1 MDYVLAF
8 GGVYMKYY
16 LKKCGHQELGSVGAD
31 GKPQRGR
38 YLLTSMDENVLNI
51 FPALTTAQ
59 LNDSALLPI
68 IPLYSKKKVY
78 CNYVYHNDKF
88 HGSTA
93 KHPRNE
99 YRIYLNKALEN
110 NTYLFKTDDIIVM
123 RLAETN
129 ETDQEEGQRVYYLDH
144 IKCNGSALYN
154 QLNTIISNYPI
165 PGGYGIFDGT
175 IPEFEEKVS
184 NIANP
189 EECEVEID
197 DSVTTRVTASADAVA
212 SLFNAVSFRDF
223 VMVGYDNLCAITGT
237 VIRYESYMNLEAA
250 HIRPK
255 SHGGLF
261 LPNNGLALCRDLH
274 WAFDKGFFTLND
286 NLEVMVHPKTTS
298 DYLKSFD
305 GKKIRLPQNPFFIP
319 DLENVKYHR
328 DNVYGLFLT
337 TGRL

>member
-99 YRIYLNKALEN
+99 YRIYLNKALED

-129 ETDQEEGQRVYYLDH
+129 ETEREEGQKVYYLDH

-154 QLNTIISNYPI
+154 QLNSIISNYPI

-197 DSVTTRVTASADAVA
+197 DSVTTRVSASADAVA